1 MSRSDALL
9 RLHERLAAR
18 CVELRKKLSLEDS
31 RDEASETSRINVGDL
46 CDVANEGAVNELNS
60 QLASIEN
67 RELYLIQR
75 AIVMIRDGRYGTC
88 EGCDGPIPVAR
99 LKALPYSVMCV
110 ECQRSQEE
118 LGSGEAEE
126 VDWDKACDYE
136 NRLSEQEFTFDDL
149 KFDR

>member
-9 RLHERLAAR
+9 RLHERLVAR
-18 CVELRKKLSLEDS
+18 CDELRKKLSLDS
-31 RDEASETSRINVGDL
+31 DRETSDASRRNVGDL
-46 CDVANEGAVNELNS
+46 GDAASNGAVNELNS
-60 QLASIEN
+60 QLASIEA
-67 RELYLIQR
+67 RELFFIQR
-75 AIVMIRDGRYGTC
+75 AIVMIREGRYGMC
-88 EGCDGPIPVAR
+88 EGCDGSIPIAR

-118 LGSGEAEE
+118 LGETESDE

-136 NRLSEQEFTFDDL
+136 NRFSEREITLDDL

>member
-9 RLHERLAAR
+9 RLHERLVAR
-18 CVELRKKLSLEDS
+18 CDELRKKLSLGDS
-31 RDEASETSRINVGDL
+31 NSEAKDASRLNVGDL
-46 CDVANEGAVNELNS
+46 GDVASEGAVNELNS
-60 QLASIEN
+60 QLASIET
-67 RELYLIQR
+67 RELFFIQR
-75 AIVMIRDGRYGTC
+75 AIVMIREGRYGSC
-88 EGCDGPIPVAR
+88 EGCEGPIPIAR

-118 LGSGEAEE
+118 LGTEDPEE

-136 NRLSEQEFTFDDL
+136 NRFSEREITLDDL

>member
-18 CVELRKKLSLEDS
+18 CGELRKKLSLDDS
-31 RDEASETSRINVGDL
+31 RDEATDTSRINVGDL
-46 CDVANEGAVNELNS
+46 GDVANEGAVNELNS
-60 QLASIEN
+60 QLASIET
-67 RELYLIQR
+67 RELFFIQR
-75 AIVMIRDGRYGTC
+75 AIVMIREGRYGSC
-88 EGCDGPIPVAR
+88 EGCDGPIPIAR

-110 ECQRSQEE
+110 ECQRSHEE
-118 LGSGEAEE
+118 IGVAEAQD

>member
-9 RLHERLAAR
+9 RLHERLVAR
-18 CVELRKKLSLEDS
+18 CDELRKKLSPNDS
-31 RDEASETSRINVGDL
+31 SSEAKDASRLNVGDL
-46 CDVANEGAVNELNS
+46 GDVASEGAVNELNS
-60 QLASIEN
+60 QLASIET
-67 RELYLIQR
+67 RELFFIQR
-75 AIVMIRDGRYGTC
+75 AIVMIREGRYGSC
-88 EGCDGPIPVAR
+88 EGCDGPIPIAR

-118 LGSGEAEE
+118 LGTEDTEE

-136 NRLSEQEFTFDDL
+136 NRFSEREITLDDL

>member
-9 RLHERLAAR
+9 RLHERLVAR
-18 CVELRKKLSLEDS
+18 CDELRKKLSLDS
-31 RDEASETSRINVGDL
+31 DSDASDASRLVVGDL
-46 CDVANEGAVNELNS
+46 GDVANEGAVNELNS
-60 QLASIEN
+60 QLASIET
-67 RELYLIQR
+67 RELFYNQR
-75 AIVMIRDGRYGTC
+75 AIVMIREGRYGTC
-88 EGCDGPIPVAR
+88 EGCDGPIPIAR

-118 LGSGEAEE
+118 LGTEAAKE

-136 NRLSEQEFTFDDL
+136 NRFSEQEITLDDL

>member
-9 RLHERLAAR
+9 RLHERLVAR
-18 CVELRKKLSLEDS
+18 CDELRKKLSLNDS
-31 RDEASETSRINVGDL
+31 NSEAKDASRLNVGDL
-46 CDVANEGAVNELNS
+46 GDVASEGAVNELNS
-60 QLASIEN
+60 QLASIET
-67 RELYLIQR
+67 RELFFIQR
-75 AIVMIRDGRYGTC
+75 AIVMIREGRYGSC
-88 EGCDGPIPVAR
+88 EGCDGPIPIAR

-118 LGSGEAEE
+118 LGTEDTEE

-136 NRLSEQEFTFDDL
+136 NRFSEREITLDDL